1 MTILD
6 CFDDLDEHA
15 LDQLVLSEERELPD
29 DGVKIAGTEVVDEEG
44 EVARV
49 DLAMEGEDVWVGRNS
64 SMELGFA
71 SLVVILVVPLDALDG
86 IVGTRFGVDGTIDNA
101 EGPRT

>member
-6 CFDDLDEHA
+6 CVDDLDEHA

-29 DGVKIAGTEVVDEEG
+29 DGVKIASTEVVDEEG

-49 DLAMEGEDVWVGRNS
+49 DLAMEGEDVWV
-64 SMELGFA
+64 E
-71 SLVVILVVPLDALDG
+71 
-86 IVGTRFGVDGTIDNA
+86 
-101 EGPRT
+101 